1 MNLAEGSKP
10 SPVPT
15 AVIYIYEM
23 YNYKKKDFKIHFYK
37 AIITRQ
43 SKDLFQMS
51 TISLQQT

>member
-23 YNYKKKDFKIHFYK
+23 YNYKKKDFKIDFY
-37 AIITRQ
+37 I
-43 SKDLFQMS
+43 F
-51 TISLQQT
+51 